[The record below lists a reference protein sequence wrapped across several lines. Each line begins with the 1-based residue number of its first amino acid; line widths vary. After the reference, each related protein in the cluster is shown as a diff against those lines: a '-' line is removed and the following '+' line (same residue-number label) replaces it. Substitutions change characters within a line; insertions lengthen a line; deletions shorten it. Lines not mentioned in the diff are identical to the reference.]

1 MLKREV
7 DMYKGFRRKGCLK
20 RLRNHWKRDWQ
31 VYALFL
37 MAVWFMA
44 FLFIKISYLVMTS
57 NCFLC
62 Q

>member
-7 DMYKGFRRKGCLK
+7 GMYKGFRRKGCLK

-37 MAVWFMA
+37 MAVWFA
-44 FLFIKISYLVMTS
+44 IFLFLKFGEYFTK
-57 NCFLC
+57 
-62 Q
+62 